1 MAIIFNRFKN
11 AISAFMGRDPTTVP
25 YYEYGSGSAYRPAPR
40 LSTNTLRSIVTSVYN
55 QIAVDAAAIDI
66 KHVRLEEEKYN
77 ETIYDSLNRVLSKEA
92 NIDQTGRK
100 LIQYAVLSMLD
111 EGVVALIPTLA
122 DVSDIFN
129 EHPNKIY
136 EVRVAK
142 IVEWFPRHI
151 RVEVYNDLTGQPVQ
165 LVYKKEICPIIEN
178 PFYNIMN
185 EPNSTAKRLMK
196 VLGQLDKTNES
207 NSAGKLDLIIQLP
220 YTIKSEARRK
230 QAEMR
235 RTEIEKQLTGSQYG
249 IAYTDA
255 TEHIV
260 QLNRSLENNLWEQ
273 AEKLKDDLFNQLG
286 FSQSIFDGT
295 ADEKTMLNYY
305 NRTIEP
311 ILTTITEEIERKWLT
326 TTATSQGQAIKF
338 FRDPFKLVPVAQ
350 IAEIADKFTRN
361 EIMTSNEMRSVMGLR
376 PANDPKADE
385 LRNSNLNHPDEKL
398 ELQQQNSKS
407 TNNLVKEET
416 E

>member
-1 MAIIFNRFKN
+1 MIFSRFKN
-11 AISAFMGRDPTTVP
+11 AVSAFMGRDPTILPPT
-25 YYEYGSGSAYRPAPR
+25 YSYGNAYRPDMPR
-40 LSTNTLRSIVTSVYN
+40 LTTNTLRSIVTSVYN

-66 KHVRLEEEKYN
+66 KHVRLEDGKFK
-77 ETIYDSLNRVLSKEA
+77 ETIDDSLNRVLTKEA
-92 NIDQTGRK
+92 NIDQTGRR
-100 LIQYAVLSMLD
+100 LIQSAVLSMLD
-111 EGVVALIPTLA
+111 EGVIAIVPTLA
-122 DVSDIFN
+122 DTKNIYN
-129 EHPNKIY
+129 EHPDKIY

-142 IVEWFPRHI
+142 IVEWFPRHV
-151 RVEVYNDLTGQPVQ
+151 RVEIYNDLTGDRTE
-165 LVYKKEICPIIEN
+165 LIYKKEVVSIIEN
-178 PFYNIMN
+178 PFYSIMN
-185 EPNSTAKRLMK
+185 EPNSTAKRLMR

-220 YTIKSEARRK
+220 YTIKSPARRK

-235 RTEIEKQLTGSQYG
+235 RKDIEQQLTGSQYG

-326 TTATSQGQAIKF
+326 LTAVSQGQAIRF

-361 EIMTSNEMRSVMGLR
+361 EIMTSNEMRSVMGLE
-376 PANDPKADE
+376 PSKDPKADE

-398 ELQQQNSKS
+398 EAQQQTSKS

>member
-1 MAIIFNRFKN
+1 MAVIFNRFKN
-11 AISAFMGRDPTTVP
+11 AISAFMGRDPTLS
-25 YYEYGSGSAYRPAPR
+25 YDEYGMGSTYRPAPR
-40 LSTNTLRSIVTSVYN
+40 LSTNTLRSIVASVYN

-66 KHVRLEEEKYN
+66 KHVRLEEEKYK

-111 EGVVALIPTLA
+111 EGVIAIVPTLA
-122 DVSDIFN
+122 DVDDIFT
-129 EHPNKIY
+129 EQPKKIY

-151 RVEVYNDLTGQPVQ
+151 RVELYNDLTGQPVQ
-165 LVYKKEICPIIEN
+165 LIYKKEISVIIEN

-207 NSAGKLDLIIQLP
+207 SSAGKLDLIIQLP

-230 QAEMR
+230 QADMR
-235 RTEIEKQLTGSQYG
+235 RKDIENQLTGSQYG

-326 TTATSQGQAIKF
+326 TTATSQGQAIRF

-398 ELQQQNSKS
+398 ELQQNSKS
-407 TNNLVKEET
+407 TNISEKEET

>member
-1 MAIIFNRFKN
+1 MAVIFNRFKN
-11 AISAFMGRDPTTVP
+11 AISAFMGRDPTLS
-25 YYEYGSGSAYRPAPR
+25 YDEYGMGSTYRPAPR
-40 LSTNTLRSIVTSVYN
+40 LSTNTLRSIVASVYN

-66 KHVRLEEEKYN
+66 KHVRLEEEKYK

-111 EGVVALIPTLA
+111 EGVIAIVPTLA
-122 DVSDIFN
+122 DVNDIFT
-129 EHPNKIY
+129 EQPKKIY

-151 RVEVYNDLTGQPVQ
+151 RVELYNDLTGQPVQ
-165 LVYKKEICPIIEN
+165 LIYKKEISVIIEN

-207 NSAGKLDLIIQLP
+207 SSAGKLDLIIQLP

-230 QAEMR
+230 QADMR
-235 RTEIEKQLTGSQYG
+235 RKDIENQLSGSQYG

-326 TTATSQGQAIKF
+326 TTATSQGQAIRF

-350 IAEIADKFTRN
+350 ISEIADKFTRN

-398 ELQQQNSKS
+398 ELQQNSKS
-407 TNNLVKEET
+407 TNNLEKEET